1 MTACASSEKDN
12 SKAIP
17 GVVCPRLLLPVK
29 GIDLYRWAVIACDQH
44 TADPAYWEK
53 TAEIVGEHPS
63 TLHLILPEYL
73 LEHPGSIPVRDRIS
87 QINQTM
93 RSYLDQNILVELKP
107 GCMLIDRK
115 TPFHD
120 HRLGL
125 LLAIDLECYD
135 FEAGNQSLIRAT
147 EETVTERIPPREAIR
162 RDAILELPHIQLL
175 IDDPE
180 NRVIEPLYT
189 YVTDQ
194 EKTACYET
202 PLMQNGGMVRG
213 WFFSSSSNQLEQSLD
228 ALKNLDSVREHRLMM
243 AVGDG
248 NHSLATAKAHW
259 IHHRERWG
267 ENHPSR
273 YALVEIINLHDSGLT
288 FEPIHRILKGLTWP
302 AFYQAACHS
311 FGDENIR
318 LHRGITPNRSTKGP
332 FILTVLTGSETVGL
346 EITNQPEQMSVACL
360 QPFLDE
366 LTVSHSIQIDYI
378 HGRDAVESLVR
389 KDCIGLLLPAL
400 DKGDFFPMIAQSGL
414 MPRKS
419 FSLGEACEKRY
430 YIECRRIR

>member
-1 MTACASSEKDN
+1 MTACVSSEKDH
-12 SKAIP
+12 SKAIQ
-17 GVVCPRLLLPVK
+17 GVVCPRLLLPAK

-44 TADPAYWEK
+44 TADPVYWEK
-53 TAEIVGEHPS
+53 TAAIVGQHPS

-73 LEHPGSIPVRDRIS
+73 LEHPGSIPVRDRIT

-93 RSYLDQNILVELKP
+93 HSYLEQDILVEMGP

-147 EETVTERIPPREAIR
+147 EETVSERIPPREAIR
-162 RDAILELPHIQLL
+162 RDAMLELPHIQLL

-180 NRVIEPLYT
+180 NRVIKPLYT

-202 PLMQNGGMVRG
+202 PLMQNGGLVRG
-213 WFFSSSSNQLEQSLD
+213 WFFGSASEQLERSLD
-228 ALKNLDSVREHRLMM
+228 GLKNLDSVRQYQLMM

-288 FEPIHRILKGLTWP
+288 FEPIHRILKGLSWP
-302 AFYQAACHS
+302 AFYRAVRHA
-311 FGDENIR
+311 FGGQNVH
-318 LHRGITPNRSTKGP
+318 LHKGTLP
-332 FILTVLTGSETVGL
+332 DCYRKDRIILTVLTGDETVGL
-346 EITNQPEQMSVACL
+346 EIMNQPEQMPTAWL
-360 QPFLDE
+360 QAFLDE
-366 LTVSHSIQIDYI
+366 LAVSHSVQIDYI
-378 HGRDAVESLVR
+378 HGRDAVENLVQ
-389 KDCIGLLLPAL
+389 KGYIGLLLPAL
-400 DKGDFFPMIAQSGL
+400 DKKDFFPMIARSGL